1 MHNPTN
7 MQKRVAPSNNFFHSI
22 GGALGTLF
30 TAKLLAD
37 YPLISES
44 ELVGGIY
51 TFGQPRLGD
60 IQFASYLNR
69 KVGHIFYRLVHD
81 NDVVPRLP
89 LGIPA
94 WLVKR

>member
-1 MHNPTN
+1 M
-7 MQKRVAPSNNFFHSI
+7 A
-22 GGALGTLF
+22 TLF

-37 YPLISES
+37 FPLISEL
-44 ELVGGIY
+44 ELIGGIY

-60 IQFASYLNR
+60 IQFANFLNR
-69 KVGHIFYRLVHD
+69 KVGHIFYRFVHD

-94 WLVKR
+94 WLVKRYACPSPIA